1 MPYFT
6 FGSSKKIDNATSITC
21 DPCSEIKIAASDTY
35 IMQDFIIIALLGFL
49 LLASYVQY
57 TELRDIKK
65 NMIVEN
71 KIKESSS

>member
-1 MPYFT
+1 
-6 FGSSKKIDNATSITC
+6 
-21 DPCSEIKIAASDTY
+21 
-35 IMQDFIIIALLGFL
+35 MQDFIIIALLGFL

-65 NMIVEN
+65 NMMMTEN

>member
-1 MPYFT
+1 
-6 FGSSKKIDNATSITC
+6 
-21 DPCSEIKIAASDTY
+21 
-35 IMQDFIIIALLGFL
+35 MQDFIIIALLGFL